1 MVNST
6 SGVFNSKLFIGQSE
20 FFKQSHVTS
29 DIIIQCIY
37 KLYLLYLLA
46 FFCKFIISA
55 T

>member
-6 SGVFNSKLFIGQSE
+6 SGVFSSKLFIGR
-20 FFKQSHVTS
+20 FFKQPHVTS

-37 KLYLLYLLA
+37 KLYPLYLLA